1 MKKQFKLFCLTIAF
15 ALISNFSN
23 QAFAQG
29 ADNIYFG
36 AEGKFALPVMFLGG
50 DYNIAGIG
58 GGGAVE
64 FGYDFSGWL
73 LGLHGEYRMATDNG
87 NLMKSMNNIF
97 VTAESSWLIP
107 VVPSAIDLR
116 PTIGVGVNLLNTEY
130 YKNENFKA
138 FDRITKAQNLSLLGN
153 AGLEIE
159 FPIISEKIIPY
170 IGFDANFSP
179 DNEGVFTYLDVN
191 AGFRTTIGGL
201 AGPRTFNVKVTP
213 SSDYFTP
220 DGDGKM
226 DIVDFK
232 IQTKLMPGTKAESWK
247 FEVYQMFRDKPYVI
261 KTISGT
267 GNPPRKV
274 TWDGSSDRERFIILS
289 VSDYNVKMTVTND
302 KGETTEGESKI
313 STGIL
318 VTKMDDGKSY
328 KIRVPSITF
337 DPDAA
342 TFDTLTD
349 RQKRSNA
356 MILKTV
362 VKGLKKFD
370 KYNIIVE
377 GHANNVTG
385 TEEEE
390 IKELLPLSKARAEA
404 IRQELINLGIPGY
417 RMKAEGKGGR
427 EPIASGED
435 AARNRRVEFIL
446 VTK

>member
-29 ADNIYFG
+29 VDNIYFG

-191 AGFRTTIGGL
+191 AGFRTEIGEL
-201 AGPRTFNVKVTP
+201 AGAKKNSVKVSPTN
-213 SSDYFTP
+213 DYFTP
-220 DGDGKM
+220 DGDGKL
-226 DIVDFK
+226 DKIDFK
-232 IQTKLMPGTKAESWK
+232 IQAKYKTGTKPDSWK
-247 FEVYQMFRDKPYVI
+247 FEIYQTFNDQPYVI
-261 KTISGT
+261 KTFSGK
-267 GNPPRKV
+267 GKPPKKI

-289 VSDYNVKMTVTND
+289 VSDYSVKMTITND
-302 KGETTEGESKI
+302 KGKSAVGKSKI

-318 VTKMDDGKSY
+318 VTKMEDGKSY
-328 KIRVPSITF
+328 KIRVPAISF

-370 KYNIIVE
+370 KYTIIVQ
-377 GHANNVTG
+377 GHANNVSG

-390 IKELLPLSKARAEA
+390 INELIPLSKARAQA
-404 IRQELINLGIPGY
+404 IKQELIKLGISGK
-417 RMKAEGKGGR
+417 RMKVEGKGGR